1 MPNSLKNQLKKLGY
15 EDKITEEE
23 LNELLDKLE
32 GHDRELT
39 NQTGWIPVSERL
51 PEDFGGD
58 YLVNIEY
65 KGEHEGIDIATYIIG
80 GYLDGLWDT
89 PNDWIEGS
97 SEYWHV
103 TAWMPL
109 PEPYKKEGDNNE

>member
-39 NQTGWIPVSERL
+39 NQTGWVPVSERL
-51 PEDFGGD
+51 PEEPGH
-58 YLVNIEY
+58 YLVTMKHNDISFVDQNWYDGEGNNEYMDNFWRNSSNI
-65 KGEHEGIDIATYIIG
+65 I
-80 GYLDGLWDT
+80 
-89 PNDWIEGS
+89 
-97 SEYWHV
+97 
-103 TAWMPL
+103 AWMPL
-109 PEPYKKEGDNNE
+109 PEPYKKEGDSNE